1 MDHAFSARWTLH
13 GELTATTT
21 AAVMIRL
28 MRSSLDA

>member
-13 GELTATTT
+13 GELTATT
-21 AAVMIRL
+21 AAVMIRQ